1 MSCEPPCG
9 SIGGHERRKIA
20 VSIEGFIFDTRQH
33 RTDGETPKPFD
44 VLIFSDGRR
53 KKREPNVVGQ
63 LPSHSIGQEIV
74 QVAYFHP
81 VGGGSHAIK
90 ADILDVAFLGLK
102 GEGGGRRWEGRLIS
116 LPLTAR
122 GTESCRGGCIIWTQ
136 QPELWYCNKAK
147 ML

>member
-33 RTDGETPKPFD
+33 HTDGETPKPFD

-63 LPSHSIGQEIV
+63 LPSRSIGQEIV

-102 GEGGGRRWEGRLIS
+102 REEMGGQVDLATPDGSGDRKLQGRLHH
-116 LPLTAR
+116 LDPATRVVVL
-122 GTESCRGGCIIWTQ
+122 
-136 QPELWYCNKAK
+136 
-147 ML
+147 